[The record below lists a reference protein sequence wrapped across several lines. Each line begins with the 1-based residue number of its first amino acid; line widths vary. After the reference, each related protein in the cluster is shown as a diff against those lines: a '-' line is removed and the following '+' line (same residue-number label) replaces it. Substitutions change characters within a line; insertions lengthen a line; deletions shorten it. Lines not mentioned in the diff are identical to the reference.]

1 MNTSELVEFL
11 KKQTVKASF
20 TDKLKITYRPYICP
34 FDKVLSFIEPGD
46 AVADIGCGSGQL
58 ALLMAEFTKPSRI
71 TGIEISQKLIDNAQ
85 TLLASYTAIPCQFS
99 VFDGETF
106 PAAIHGCQKYF
117 MVDVLHH
124 VPKDSQVS
132 FLKKLYNLMPTGSKL
147 ILKDINGASPFVYFN
162 KLHDMIFAGEI
173 GNEMSINT
181 AVKTLTEIGFTI
193 EHQTTEQLY
202 VYPHYT
208 IVAKK

>member
-34 FDKVLSFIEPGD
+34 FDKVLGFIEPGD

-85 TLLASYTAIPCQFS
+85 TLLASYTTIPCQFS

-106 PAAIHGCQKYF
+106 PEAIHGCQKYF

-173 GNEMSINT
+173 GNEMSIDT
-181 AVKTLTEIGFTI
+181 AVKTLTEIGFTV